1 MARKVTVYQ
10 YPTCDTCRKA
20 VSYLKKLGNEPELRN
35 IKSDPPG
42 ESELA
47 AMIAASGLP
56 VDKWFNTSG
65 EQYRRLGLKDK
76 LAGLSDAEKIRL
88 LSGNGM
94 LIKRPIVYDGNRA
107 TVGFKEDRY
116 DEVWKK

>member
-47 AMIAASGLP
+47 AMIAASGQKALGF
-56 VDKWFNTSG
+56 VFSG
-65 EQYRRLGLKDK
+65 EAATGQPTTSKS
-76 LAGLSDAEKIRL
+76 AS
-88 LSGNGM
+88 
-94 LIKRPIVYDGNRA
+94 RA
-107 TVGFKEDRY
+107 VSFSRNFS
-116 DEVWKK
+116 